1 MGRQDGKMDNKT
13 KKQMTEEERAE
24 AKAIYD
30 QIPDSYEE
38 WEEQRKEERMEY
50 AKQYQ
55 KNQGYTLSLLAGAI
69 LFFNAFQQMQKIRVV
84 GMDNAGTGTIVI
96 MIISLVIGV
105 GLLLYASH
113 LRKLRYKEYM
123 EMMKKQQSAEEDNK
137 KV

>member
-1 MGRQDGKMDNKT
+1 MDNKT

-55 KNQGYTLSLLAGAI
+55 KNQGYTLSLFAGAI

-84 GMDNAGTGTIVI
+84 GMDSAGTGTIVI
-96 MIISLVIGV
+96 MIISLVVGV

-113 LRKLRYKEYM
+113 LRKLRYKDYM
-123 EMMKKQQSAEEDNK
+123 EMMGKQQSVEEENK